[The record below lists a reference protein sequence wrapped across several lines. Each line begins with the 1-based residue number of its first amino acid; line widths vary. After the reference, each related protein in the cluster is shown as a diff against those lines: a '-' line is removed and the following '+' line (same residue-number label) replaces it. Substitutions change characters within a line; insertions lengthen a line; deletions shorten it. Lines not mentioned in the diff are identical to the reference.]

1 MFVYELDTTLQ
12 HWEGE
17 LEHGDEGMHLMNG
30 ERGTHYLKQSNM
42 RTHEYGLMNIVL
54 GFMNIHSRVGWG
66 MMIN

>member
-1 MFVYELDTTLQ
+1 MYELDTTLQ

-42 RTHEYGLMNIVL
+42 RTHEYG
-54 GFMNIHSRVGWG
+54 SVGVHEYSVG
-66 MMIN
+66 VHEYT